1 MKRVLK
7 MSNGK
12 TIRQIADEI
21 GVTRQAVYQ
30 KIKSNKSTVK
40 RLQLYT
46 FTVDSTKYYTSD
58 GEKLIKSLFSDKQA
72 VNEGVNMSTNSVY
85 TPVNDFTPCKQEK
98 VTINST
104 SSDDTVNKAVNEGVN
119 VSTDS
124 VYTPVNDFTP
134 RKQEKVPINSAFS
147 DDTVNT
153 PVNEGV
159 NKFTVNL
166 TDLFTAQLTEKDRQI
181 TEKDKQ
187 LAEKDKQI
195 AEKDKQLAEKDIQI
209 ANLTT
214 MLQNAQ
220 EQQAALVQTLAAEQA
235 LAAADKKHLLL
246 QAGATEQPENP
257 NPPENVKKGFFRKI
271 FGK

>member
-1 MKRVLK
+1 MP
-7 MSNGK
+7 NGK
-12 TIRQIADEI
+12 TIRQIANEI

-30 KIKSNKSTVK
+30 KIKSNKSVVK

-72 VNEGVNMSTNSVY
+72 VNKGVNLSTNSVY

-98 VTINST
+98 MPINTAFSGNT
-104 SSDDTVNKAVNEGVN
+104 ANEAVNKG
-119 VSTDS
+119 
-124 VYTPVNDFTP
+124 
-134 RKQEKVPINSAFS
+134 
-147 DDTVNT
+147 
-153 PVNEGV
+153 VNEGV
-159 NKFTVNL
+159 NKFTANF
-166 TDLFTAQLTEKDRQI
+166 TDLFTAQL

-209 ANLTT
+209 ARLTAL
-214 MLQNAQ
+214 LQNAQ

-235 LAAADKKHLLL
+235 LAAADKKQLLL
-246 QAGATEQPENP
+246 QAGATEQQENP
-257 NPPENVKKGFFRKI
+257 NPPENVKVGFFRKI

>member
-1 MKRVLK
+1 MP
-7 MSNGK
+7 NGK

-30 KIKSNKSTVK
+30 KIKSNKSAVK

-72 VNEGVNMSTNSVY
+72 VNKGVTLSTNSVY

-98 VTINST
+98 MPINIAFSGDTVNETVNEGVNVST
-104 SSDDTVNKAVNEGVN
+104 HSVYTPVNDFTPCKQEKMPINTAFSGDTVNKAVNEGVN
-119 VSTDS
+119 
-124 VYTPVNDFTP
+124 
-134 RKQEKVPINSAFS
+134 
-147 DDTVNT
+147 
-153 PVNEGV
+153 
-159 NKFTVNL
+159 KFTANF
-166 TDLFTAQLTEKDRQI
+166 TDLFTAQL

-209 ANLTT
+209 ARLTAL
-214 MLQNAQ
+214 LQNAQ

-235 LAAADKKHLLL
+235 LAAADKKQLLL
-246 QAGATEQPENP
+246 QAGATEQQENP
-257 NPPENVKKGFFRKI
+257 NPPENVKVGFFRKI

>member
-1 MKRVLK
+1 MP
-7 MSNGK
+7 NGK

-30 KIKSNKSTVK
+30 KIKSNKSVVK

-72 VNEGVNMSTNSVY
+72 VNKGVKLSTDSVY

-98 VTINST
+98 VPINT
-104 SSDDTVNKAVNEGVN
+104 ALSDDTVNKG
-119 VSTDS
+119 
-124 VYTPVNDFTP
+124 
-134 RKQEKVPINSAFS
+134 
-147 DDTVNT
+147 
-153 PVNEGV
+153 VNEGV
-159 NKFTVNL
+159 NKFTANF
-166 TDLFTAQLTEKDRQI
+166 TDLFTAQL

-209 ANLTT
+209 ARLTAL
-214 MLQNAQ
+214 LQNAQ

-235 LAAADKKHLLL
+235 LAAADKKQLLL
-246 QAGATEQPENP
+246 QAGATEQQENP
-257 NPPENVKKGFFRKI
+257 NPPENVKVGFFRKI

>member
-1 MKRVLK
+1 MP
-7 MSNGK
+7 NGK

-30 KIKSNKSTVK
+30 KIKSNKSAVK

-72 VNEGVNMSTNSVY
+72 VN
-85 TPVNDFTPCKQEK
+85 K
-98 VTINST
+98 
-104 SSDDTVNKAVNEGVN
+104 GVN

-134 RKQEKVPINSAFS
+134 CKQEKVPINSALF
-147 DDTVNT
+147 DDTVNKS
-153 PVNEGV
+153 VNEGV
-159 NKFTVNL
+159 NKFTANF
-166 TDLFTAQLTEKDRQI
+166 TDLFTAQL

-209 ANLTT
+209 ARLTAL
-214 MLQNAQ
+214 LQNAQ

-235 LAAADKKHLLL
+235 LAAADKKQLLL
-246 QAGATEQPENP
+246 QAGATEQQENP
-257 NPPENVKKGFFRKI
+257 NPPENVKVGFFRKI

>member
-1 MKRVLK
+1 MP
-7 MSNGK
+7 NGK
-12 TIRQIADEI
+12 TIRQIANEI

-30 KIKSNKSTVK
+30 KIKSNKFVVK

-72 VNEGVNMSTNSVY
+72 VNKGVNLSTNSVY

-98 VTINST
+98 KPINTAFSG
-104 SSDDTVNKAVNEGVN
+104 DTVNEAVNKG
-119 VSTDS
+119 
-124 VYTPVNDFTP
+124 
-134 RKQEKVPINSAFS
+134 
-147 DDTVNT
+147 
-153 PVNEGV
+153 VNEGV
-159 NKFTVNL
+159 NKFTANF
-166 TDLFTAQLTEKDRQI
+166 TDLFTAQL

-209 ANLTT
+209 ARLTAL
-214 MLQNAQ
+214 LQNAQ

-235 LAAADKKHLLL
+235 LAAADKKQLLL
-246 QAGATEQPENP
+246 QAGATEQQENP
-257 NPPENVKKGFFRKI
+257 NPPENVKVGFFRKI

>member
-1 MKRVLK
+1 

-30 KIKSNKSTVK
+30 KIKSNKSAVK

-72 VNEGVNMSTNSVY
+72 VNKGVKLSTDSVY

-98 VTINST
+98 MPINSAL
-104 SSDDTVNKAVNEGVN
+104 SDDTVNKG
-119 VSTDS
+119 
-124 VYTPVNDFTP
+124 
-134 RKQEKVPINSAFS
+134 
-147 DDTVNT
+147 
-153 PVNEGV
+153 VNEGV
-159 NKFTVNL
+159 NKFTANF
-166 TDLFTAQLTEKDRQI
+166 TDLFTAQL

-209 ANLTT
+209 ARLTAL
-214 MLQNAQ
+214 LQNAQ
-220 EQQAALVQTLAAEQA
+220 EQQAALLQTLAAEQA
-235 LAAADKKHLLL
+235 LAAADKKQLLL
-246 QAGATEQPENP
+246 QAGVTEQQENP
-257 NPPENVKKGFFRKI
+257 NPPENVKKGFFKRI
-271 FGK
+271 FTK

>member
-1 MKRVLK
+1 MP
-7 MSNGK
+7 NGK

-30 KIKSNKSTVK
+30 KIKSNKSVVK

-72 VNEGVNMSTNSVY
+72 VNKGVNLSTNSVY

-98 VTINST
+98 SPINTAFSG
-104 SSDDTVNKAVNEGVN
+104 DTVNEAVNKG
-119 VSTDS
+119 
-124 VYTPVNDFTP
+124 
-134 RKQEKVPINSAFS
+134 
-147 DDTVNT
+147 
-153 PVNEGV
+153 VNEGV
-159 NKFTVNL
+159 NKFTANF
-166 TDLFTAQLTEKDRQI
+166 TDLFTAQL

-209 ANLTT
+209 ARLTAL
-214 MLQNAQ
+214 LQNAQ

-235 LAAADKKHLLL
+235 LAAADKKQLLL
-246 QAGATEQPENP
+246 QAGATEQQENP
-257 NPPENVKKGFFRKI
+257 NPPENVKVGFFRKI

>member
-1 MKRVLK
+1 MP
-7 MSNGK
+7 NGK

-30 KIKSNKSTVK
+30 KIKSNKSAVK

-72 VNEGVNMSTNSVY
+72 VNSGVKLSTDSVY

-98 VTINST
+98 MPINSAL
-104 SSDDTVNKAVNEGVN
+104 SDDTVNKG
-119 VSTDS
+119 
-124 VYTPVNDFTP
+124 
-134 RKQEKVPINSAFS
+134 
-147 DDTVNT
+147 
-153 PVNEGV
+153 VNEGV
-159 NKFTVNL
+159 NKFTANF
-166 TDLFTAQLTEKDRQI
+166 TDLFTAQL

-209 ANLTT
+209 ARLTAL
-214 MLQNAQ
+214 LQNAQ
-220 EQQAALVQTLAAEQA
+220 EQQAALLQTLAAEQA
-235 LAAADKKHLLL
+235 LAAADKKQLLL
-246 QAGATEQPENP
+246 QAGVTEQQENP
-257 NPPENVKKGFFRKI
+257 NSPENVKKGFFKRI
-271 FGK
+271 FTK

>member
-1 MKRVLK
+1 MP
-7 MSNGK
+7 NGK
-12 TIRQIADEI
+12 TIRQIAAEI

-30 KIKSNKSTVK
+30 KIKSNKSAVK

-72 VNEGVNMSTNSVY
+72 VNKGVKLSTDSVY

-98 VTINST
+98 MPINSAL
-104 SSDDTVNKAVNEGVN
+104 SDDTVNKG
-119 VSTDS
+119 
-124 VYTPVNDFTP
+124 
-134 RKQEKVPINSAFS
+134 
-147 DDTVNT
+147 
-153 PVNEGV
+153 VNEGV
-159 NKFTVNL
+159 NKFTANF
-166 TDLFTAQLTEKDRQI
+166 TDLFTAQL

-209 ANLTT
+209 ARLTAL
-214 MLQNAQ
+214 LQNAQ

-235 LAAADKKHLLL
+235 LAAADKKQLLL
-246 QAGATEQPENP
+246 QAGVTEQQENP
-257 NPPENVKKGFFRKI
+257 NPPENVKKGFFKRI
-271 FGK
+271 FTK

>member
-1 MKRVLK
+1 MP
-7 MSNGK
+7 NGK

-30 KIKSNKSTVK
+30 KIKSNKSVVK

-72 VNEGVNMSTNSVY
+72 VN
-85 TPVNDFTPCKQEK
+85 K
-98 VTINST
+98 
-104 SSDDTVNKAVNEGVN
+104 GVN

-134 RKQEKVPINSAFS
+134 CKQEKMPINTAFS
-147 DDTVNT
+147 GDTVNEAVNKG
-153 PVNEGV
+153 VNEGV
-159 NKFTVNL
+159 NKFTANF
-166 TDLFTAQLTEKDRQI
+166 TDLFTAQL

-209 ANLTT
+209 ARLTAL
-214 MLQNAQ
+214 LQNAQ

-235 LAAADKKHLLL
+235 LAAADKKQLLL
-246 QAGATEQPENP
+246 QAGATEQQENP
-257 NPPENVKKGFFRKI
+257 NPPENVKVGFFRKI

>member
-1 MKRVLK
+1 

-30 KIKSNKSTVK
+30 KIKSNKSAVK

-72 VNEGVNMSTNSVY
+72 VNKGVNLSTNSVY

-98 VTINST
+98 KPINTAFSG
-104 SSDDTVNKAVNEGVN
+104 DTVNEAVNKG
-119 VSTDS
+119 
-124 VYTPVNDFTP
+124 
-134 RKQEKVPINSAFS
+134 
-147 DDTVNT
+147 
-153 PVNEGV
+153 VNEGV
-159 NKFTVNL
+159 NKFTANF
-166 TDLFTAQLTEKDRQI
+166 TDLFTAQL

-209 ANLTT
+209 ARLTAL
-214 MLQNAQ
+214 LQNAQ

-235 LAAADKKHLLL
+235 LAAADKKQLLL
-246 QAGATEQPENP
+246 QAGATEQQENP
-257 NPPENVKKGFFRKI
+257 NPPENVKVGFFRKI

>member
-1 MKRVLK
+1 

-30 KIKSNKSTVK
+30 KIKSNKSAVK

-72 VNEGVNMSTNSVY
+72 VNSGVKLSTDSVY

-98 VTINST
+98 MPINSAL
-104 SSDDTVNKAVNEGVN
+104 SDDTVNKG
-119 VSTDS
+119 
-124 VYTPVNDFTP
+124 
-134 RKQEKVPINSAFS
+134 
-147 DDTVNT
+147 
-153 PVNEGV
+153 VNEGV
-159 NKFTVNL
+159 NKFTANF
-166 TDLFTAQLTEKDRQI
+166 TDLFTAQL

-209 ANLTT
+209 ARLTAL
-214 MLQNAQ
+214 LQNAQ

-235 LAAADKKHLLL
+235 LAAADKKQLLL
-246 QAGATEQPENP
+246 QAGATEQQENP
-257 NPPENVKKGFFRKI
+257 NLPENVKVGFFRKI

>member
-1 MKRVLK
+1 MPK
-7 MSNGK
+7 GK

-30 KIKSNKSTVK
+30 KIKSNKSAVK
-40 RLQLYT
+40 CLQLYT

-72 VNEGVNMSTNSVY
+72 VNKGVNLSTNSVY
-85 TPVNDFTPCKQEK
+85 TPVNNFTPC
-98 VTINST
+98 
-104 SSDDTVNKAVNEGVN
+104 
-119 VSTDS
+119 
-124 VYTPVNDFTP
+124 
-134 RKQEKVPINSAFS
+134 KQEKVPINSALS
-147 DDTVNT
+147 DDTVNKG
-153 PVNEGV
+153 VNEGV
-159 NKFTVNL
+159 NKFTANF
-166 TDLFTAQLTEKDRQI
+166 TDLFTAQL

-209 ANLTT
+209 ARLTAL
-214 MLQNAQ
+214 LQNAQ

-235 LAAADKKHLLL
+235 LAAADKKQLLL
-246 QAGATEQPENP
+246 QAGATEQQENP
-257 NPPENVKKGFFRKI
+257 NPPENVKVGFFRKI

>member
-1 MKRVLK
+1 MP
-7 MSNGK
+7 NGK

-30 KIKSNKSTVK
+30 KIKSNKSAVK

-72 VNEGVNMSTNSVY
+72 VNRGVKLSTDSVY

-98 VTINST
+98 VPINT
-104 SSDDTVNKAVNEGVN
+104 ALSDDTVNKG
-119 VSTDS
+119 
-124 VYTPVNDFTP
+124 
-134 RKQEKVPINSAFS
+134 
-147 DDTVNT
+147 
-153 PVNEGV
+153 VNEGV
-159 NKFTVNL
+159 NKFTANF
-166 TDLFTAQLTEKDRQI
+166 TDLFTAQL

-209 ANLTT
+209 ARLTAL
-214 MLQNAQ
+214 LQNAQ

-235 LAAADKKHLLL
+235 LAAADKKQLLL
-246 QAGATEQPENP
+246 QAGATEQQENP
-257 NPPENVKKGFFRKI
+257 NPPENVKVGFFRKI

>member
-1 MKRVLK
+1 MP
-7 MSNGK
+7 NGK

-30 KIKSNKSTVK
+30 KIKSNKSAVK

-72 VNEGVNMSTNSVY
+72 VNKGVKLSTDSVYTPVNDFTPCKQEKKPINTAFSGDTVNEGVNVSTNSVY

-98 VTINST
+98 NPINSAL
-104 SSDDTVNKAVNEGVN
+104 SDDTVNKG
-119 VSTDS
+119 
-124 VYTPVNDFTP
+124 
-134 RKQEKVPINSAFS
+134 
-147 DDTVNT
+147 
-153 PVNEGV
+153 VNEGV
-159 NKFTVNL
+159 NKFTANF
-166 TDLFTAQLTEKDRQI
+166 TDLFTAQL

-209 ANLTT
+209 ARLTAL
-214 MLQNAQ
+214 LQNAQ
-220 EQQAALVQTLAAEQA
+220 EQQAALLQTLAAEQA
-235 LAAADKKHLLL
+235 LAAADKKQLLL
-246 QAGATEQPENP
+246 QAGATEQQENP
-257 NPPENVKKGFFRKI
+257 NPPENVKVGFFRKI

>member
-1 MKRVLK
+1 MP
-7 MSNGK
+7 NGK
-12 TIRQIADEI
+12 TIRQIANEI

-30 KIKSNKSTVK
+30 KIKSNKSVVK

-72 VNEGVNMSTNSVY
+72 VNKGVNLSTNSVY

-98 VTINST
+98 KPINTAFSG
-104 SSDDTVNKAVNEGVN
+104 DTVNEAVNEGVN
-119 VSTDS
+119 VSTNS
-124 VYTPVNDFTP
+124 VYTPVNSFTP
-134 RKQEKVPINSAFS
+134 CKQEKVPINTAFS
-147 DDTVNT
+147 NDTVNKS
-153 PVNEGV
+153 VNDGV
-159 NKFTVNL
+159 NKFTANF
-166 TDLFTAQLTEKDRQI
+166 TDLFTAQL

-209 ANLTT
+209 ARLTAL
-214 MLQNAQ
+214 LQNAQ
-220 EQQAALVQTLAAEQA
+220 EQQAALLQTLAAEQA
-235 LAAADKKHLLL
+235 LAAADKKQLLL
-246 QAGATEQPENP
+246 QAGGTEQSENP
-257 NPPENVKKGFFRKI
+257 PPSENVKKGFFHKI

>member
-1 MKRVLK
+1 

-30 KIKSNKSTVK
+30 KIKSNKSVVK

-72 VNEGVNMSTNSVY
+72 VN
-85 TPVNDFTPCKQEK
+85 K
-98 VTINST
+98 
-104 SSDDTVNKAVNEGVN
+104 GVN

-134 RKQEKVPINSAFS
+134 CKQEKMPINTAFS
-147 DDTVNT
+147 GDTVNEAVNKG
-153 PVNEGV
+153 VNEGV
-159 NKFTVNL
+159 NKFTANF
-166 TDLFTAQLTEKDRQI
+166 TDLFTAQL

-209 ANLTT
+209 ARLTAL
-214 MLQNAQ
+214 LQNAQ

-235 LAAADKKHLLL
+235 LAAADKKQLLL
-246 QAGATEQPENP
+246 QAGATEQQENS
-257 NPPENVKKGFFRKI
+257 NPPENVKRGFFHKI

>member
-1 MKRVLK
+1 MP
-7 MSNGK
+7 NGK

-30 KIKSNKSTVK
+30 KIKSNKSVVK

-72 VNEGVNMSTNSVY
+72 VNKGVKLSTDSVY

-98 VTINST
+98 MPINTAFSG
-104 SSDDTVNKAVNEGVN
+104 DTVNEAVNKG
-119 VSTDS
+119 
-124 VYTPVNDFTP
+124 
-134 RKQEKVPINSAFS
+134 
-147 DDTVNT
+147 
-153 PVNEGV
+153 VNEGV
-159 NKFTVNL
+159 NKFTANF
-166 TDLFTAQLTEKDRQI
+166 TDLFTAQL

-209 ANLTT
+209 ARLTAL
-214 MLQNAQ
+214 LQNAQ

-235 LAAADKKHLLL
+235 LAAADKKQLLL
-246 QAGATEQPENP
+246 QAGATEQQENP
-257 NPPENVKKGFFRKI
+257 NPPENVKKGFFSKI

>member
-1 MKRVLK
+1 

-12 TIRQIADEI
+12 TIRQIANEI

-30 KIKSNKSTVK
+30 KIKSNKSVVK

-72 VNEGVNMSTNSVY
+72 VNKGVTLSTNSVY

-98 VTINST
+98 KPINTAFSG
-104 SSDDTVNKAVNEGVN
+104 DTVNETVNEGVN
-119 VSTDS
+119 VSTNS
-124 VYTPVNDFTP
+124 VYTPVNSFTP
-134 RKQEKVPINSAFS
+134 CKQEKTPINSALS
-147 DDTVNT
+147 DDT
-153 PVNEGV
+153 VNEGV
-159 NKFTVNL
+159 NKFTANF
-166 TDLFTAQLTEKDRQI
+166 TDLFTDQLA
-181 TEKDKQ
+181 EKDKQ

-209 ANLTT
+209 ARLTAL
-214 MLQNAQ
+214 LQNAQ
-220 EQQAALVQTLAAEQA
+220 EQKQ
-235 LAAADKKHLLL
+235 LLL
-246 QAGATEQPENP
+246 QAGATEQQENP
-257 NPPENVKKGFFRKI
+257 NPPENVKVGFFRKI

>member
-1 MKRVLK
+1 MP
-7 MSNGK
+7 NGK

-30 KIKSNKSTVK
+30 KIKSNKSAVK

-72 VNEGVNMSTNSVY
+72 VNRGVKLSTDSVY

-98 VTINST
+98 MPINSAL
-104 SSDDTVNKAVNEGVN
+104 SDDTVNKG
-119 VSTDS
+119 
-124 VYTPVNDFTP
+124 
-134 RKQEKVPINSAFS
+134 
-147 DDTVNT
+147 
-153 PVNEGV
+153 VNEGV
-159 NKFTVNL
+159 NKFTANF
-166 TDLFTAQLTEKDRQI
+166 TDLFTAQL

-209 ANLTT
+209 ARLTAL
-214 MLQNAQ
+214 LQNAQ
-220 EQQAALVQTLAAEQA
+220 EQQAALLQTLAAEQA
-235 LAAADKKHLLL
+235 LAAADKKQLLL
-246 QAGATEQPENP
+246 QAGVTEQQENP
-257 NPPENVKKGFFRKI
+257 NPPENVKKGFFKRI
-271 FGK
+271 FTK

>member
-1 MKRVLK
+1 

-72 VNEGVNMSTNSVY
+72 VNKSVNVSTDSVY

-104 SSDDTVNKAVNEGVN
+104 SSDDTVNKA
-119 VSTDS
+119 
-124 VYTPVNDFTP
+124 
-134 RKQEKVPINSAFS
+134 
-147 DDTVNT
+147 
-153 PVNEGV
+153 VNEGV

>member
-1 MKRVLK
+1 MP
-7 MSNGK
+7 NGK
-12 TIRQIADEI
+12 TIRQIAAEI

-30 KIKSNKSTVK
+30 KIKSNKSAVK

-72 VNEGVNMSTNSVY
+72 VNKGVNLSTNSVY

-98 VTINST
+98 MPINSAL
-104 SSDDTVNKAVNEGVN
+104 SDDTVNKG
-119 VSTDS
+119 
-124 VYTPVNDFTP
+124 
-134 RKQEKVPINSAFS
+134 
-147 DDTVNT
+147 
-153 PVNEGV
+153 VNEGV
-159 NKFTVNL
+159 NKFTANF
-166 TDLFTAQLTEKDRQI
+166 TDLFTAQL

-209 ANLTT
+209 ARLTAL
-214 MLQNAQ
+214 LQNAQ

-235 LAAADKKHLLL
+235 LAAADKKQLLL
-246 QAGATEQPENP
+246 QAGATEQQENS
-257 NPPENVKKGFFRKI
+257 NPPENVKVGFFRKI

>member
-72 VNEGVNMSTNSVY
+72 VNKSVNVSTDSIY

-104 SSDDTVNKAVNEGVN
+104 S
-119 VSTDS
+119 
-124 VYTPVNDFTP
+124 
-134 RKQEKVPINSAFS
+134 S